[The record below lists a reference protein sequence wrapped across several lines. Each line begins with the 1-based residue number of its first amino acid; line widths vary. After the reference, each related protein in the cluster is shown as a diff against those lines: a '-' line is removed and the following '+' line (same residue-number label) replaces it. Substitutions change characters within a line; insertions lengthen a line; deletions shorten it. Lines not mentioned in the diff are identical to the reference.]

1 MYVNE
6 SKIWNWSNHKK
17 LVFSRIKQCAY
28 LSVPIS
34 GGTNQQNNETY
45 DPQITN
51 SEINITITIITE
63 LMIMHCSINIDK

>member
-17 LVFSRIKQCAY
+17 LVFSRIKKCAY

-34 GGTNQQNNETY
+34 GGTNKQNNETY